1 MPRDRPA
8 GRRCW
13 GAPEVSL
20 LDSWEVA
27 RDRDESELD
36 LCRRPRLGAL
46 NKPLLRPIEGF
57 VAASSSSDEESILMR
72 STSLFDRLSSLPV
85 DMIEKL
91 TEPDPFD
98 PLRERLL
105 NRSKEQAPFR
115 SLTRLLYV
123 T

>member
-1 MPRDRPA
+1 
-8 GRRCW
+8 
-13 GAPEVSL
+13 
-20 LDSWEVA
+20 
-27 RDRDESELD
+27 
-36 LCRRPRLGAL
+36 
-46 NKPLLRPIEGF
+46 
-57 VAASSSSDEESILMR
+57 MR

-98 PLRERLL
+98 PLREGLS